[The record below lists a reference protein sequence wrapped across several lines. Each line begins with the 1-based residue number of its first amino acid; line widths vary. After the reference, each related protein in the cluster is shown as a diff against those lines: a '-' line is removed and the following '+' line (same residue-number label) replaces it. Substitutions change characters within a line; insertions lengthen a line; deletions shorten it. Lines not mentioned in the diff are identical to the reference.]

1 VRLLEDKRICPDH
14 HLYRSPVHLPWKDD
28 RHISSGYVLQLWSG
42 GHILHFDSS
51 IGGRCQGV
59 VGERVSDRE
68 LLQRVK
74 ASDREAFR
82 DLFGKYQPIVF
93 RQVLFQ
99 TRDADAAHDIVQE
112 TFLRIWERRGALK
125 PQLSFLAYALR
136 ISVNLVRDS
145 ARQRRTHERL
155 ENMIPPP
162 ARSERDDP
170 EEALRLM
177 LLQERLSAAV
187 NDRLPDKCRTVFLL
201 SRFERMG
208 NREIAERLGISVR
221 TVEHQINRALKILRK
236 ELGLFL
242 TANNKRPLGNPAR
255 LPGRARHSTIRP
267 PEEEEHRQ
275 AGKDG
280 GKSD

>member
-1 VRLLEDKRICPDH
+1 VEERI
-14 HLYRSPVHLPWKDD
+14 
-28 RHISSGYVLQLWSG
+28 
-42 GHILHFDSS
+42 
-51 IGGRCQGV
+51 
-59 VGERVSDRE
+59 SDRE
-68 LLQRVK
+68 LLERVK

-99 TRDADAAHDIVQE
+99 TREADAAHDIVQE
-112 TFLRIWERRGALK
+112 TFLRIWERRGSLK

-155 ENMIPPP
+155 ENRIPPP

-170 EEALRLM
+170 EEALKLM
-177 LLQERLSAAV
+177 LLQARLSAAV
-187 NDRLPDKCRTVFLL
+187 NDRLPEKCRTVFLL

-208 NREIAERLGISVR
+208 NREIAGHLGISVR

-236 ELGLFL
+236 ELGPFL
-242 TANNKRPLGNPAR
+242 TEKTRNR
-255 LPGRARHSTIRP
+255 
-267 PEEEEHRQ
+267 
-275 AGKDG
+275 
-280 GKSD
+280 